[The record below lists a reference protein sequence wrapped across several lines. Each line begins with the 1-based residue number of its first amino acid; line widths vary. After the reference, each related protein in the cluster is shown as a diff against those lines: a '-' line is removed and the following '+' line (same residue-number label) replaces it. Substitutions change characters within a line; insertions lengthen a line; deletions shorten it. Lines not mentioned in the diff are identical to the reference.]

1 MCTRRGRNA
10 QVTFQPLSRLG
21 LQGTPLEGKNVN
33 ISLDVCTFLDPR
45 APLKTYFYQKTISF
59 SLPIENRKVNEKH
72 RDLKN
77 VNISLDV
84 CTFLTFE
91 GSSNYNTSNQ
101 GSENSSNEITQILQK
116 PW

>member
-10 QVTFQPLSRLG
+10 QVTPQSLYHRG
-21 LQGTPLEGKNVN
+21 LQSTPLEGKNVN
-33 ISLDVCTFLDPR
+33 ISLDVCTFLAPR
-45 APLKTYFYQKTISF
+45 PPLKTHFYQKNIGF

-72 RDLKN
+72 RDRKN

-101 GSENSSNEITQILQK
+101 GSENSSNEITQNL
-116 PW
+116 